1 MHIYIGLPI
10 ALLAMVA
17 NSPIFALIGG
27 IFFSTVLRPPKNFI
41 PDATGANLLKTGIV
55 ILGLTISSSTATS
68 LTSSYF
74 FYISVYVLMTFFVGI
89 LITKILK
96 IDFKLGLLI
105 SSGTAIC
112 GATAM
117 AAVSQVV
124 NVRPKELLVSIGII
138 FLFNAFAIVA
148 FPIIGKNL
156 DMSFEQFGFFAALAI
171 HDTGSVVG
179 AAMAYGD
186 EALDTAATLK
196 LLRTLWLI
204 PLILVLGIFYKDGNS
219 KPQTP
224 LFIIFFV
231 LAIFIGTTLNLGNE
245 ITALLKVLSNAL
257 ILGALF
263 CIGTQIDIKSMSAIN
278 ARNFSFA
285 LILWLV
291 ALIFSFLFIYIY

>member
-1 MHIYIGLPI
+1 MHIYIGFPI
-10 ALLAMVA
+10 AFLVVVA

-27 IFFSTVLRPPKNFI
+27 IFFITTLRPPKNFI
-41 PDATGANLLKTGIV
+41 PNATGTNLLKTGIV
-55 ILGLTISSSTATS
+55 ILGLTISSSTASS

-74 FYISVYVLMTFFVGI
+74 FYISAYVLVVFFVGI
-89 LITKILK
+89 LLAKIFR

-117 AAVSQVV
+117 AAVSQVI
-124 NVRPKELLVSIGII
+124 NLKPKELLVSIGII
-138 FLFNAFAIVA
+138 FLFNAFAIIA
-148 FPIIGKNL
+148 FPLIGKNL
-156 DMSFEQFGFFAALAI
+156 DMSFEQFGLFAAMAI

-186 EALDTAATLK
+186 EALETAATLK

-204 PLILVLGIFYKDGNS
+204 PLIFVLGIFYKDENS

-224 LFIIFFV
+224 LFVLFFV

-245 ITALLKVLSNAL
+245 LTNLLKVVSNTL

-263 CIGTQIDIKSMSAIN
+263 CIGTQINIKSISGIN
-278 ARNFSFA
+278 LRSFSYA
-285 LILWLV
+285 LTLWLI
-291 ALIFSFLFIYIY
+291 ALTFSFLFIYI

>member
-1 MHIYIGLPI
+1 MHIYIGFPI
-10 ALLAMVA
+10 AFLVVVA

-27 IFFSTVLRPPKNFI
+27 IFFITTLRPPKNFI
-41 PDATGANLLKTGIV
+41 PNATGTNLLKTGIV
-55 ILGLTISSSTATS
+55 ILGLTISSSTASS

-74 FYISVYVLMTFFVGI
+74 FYISAYVLVVFFVGV
-89 LITKILK
+89 LLAKIFR

-117 AAVSQVV
+117 AAVSQVI
-124 NVRPKELLVSIGII
+124 NLKPKELLVSIGII
-138 FLFNAFAIVA
+138 FLFNSFAIIA
-148 FPIIGKNL
+148 FPLIGKNL
-156 DMSFEQFGFFAALAI
+156 DMSFEQFGLFAAMAI

-186 EALDTAATLK
+186 EALETAATLK

-204 PLILVLGIFYKDGNS
+204 PLIFVLGIFYKDENS

-224 LFIIFFV
+224 LFVLFFV

-245 ITALLKVLSNAL
+245 LTNLLKVVSNTL

-263 CIGTQIDIKSMSAIN
+263 CIGTQINIKSISGIN
-278 ARNFSFA
+278 LRSFSYA
-285 LILWLV
+285 LTLWLI
-291 ALIFSFLFIYIY
+291 ALTFSFLFIYI

>member
-10 ALLAMVA
+10 ALLAMVS
-17 NSPIFALIGG
+17 NSPVFALIGG
-27 IFFSTVLRPPKNFI
+27 IFFATVLKPPKKLI
-41 PDATGANLLKTGIV
+41 PDTTGANLLKTGIV

-89 LITKILK
+89 LLTKILK

-138 FLFNAFAIVA
+138 FLFNAFAMVA

-231 LAIFIGTTLNLGNE
+231 FAIFVGTMLNLGNE

-263 CIGTQIDIKSMSAIN
+263 CIGTQINIKSMSAIN
-278 ARNFSFA
+278 IRNFSFA

>member
-10 ALLAMVA
+10 AFLVVVA

-27 IFFSTVLRPPKNFI
+27 IFFTTTLRPPKNFI
-41 PDATGANLLKTGIV
+41 PHVTGANLLKTGIV
-55 ILGLTISSSTATS
+55 ILGLTISSSTASS

-74 FYISVYVLMTFFVGI
+74 FYISAYVLAVFFVGI
-89 LITKILK
+89 LLSKFFR

-117 AAVSQVV
+117 AAVSQVI
-124 NVRPKELLVSIGII
+124 NLKPKELLVSIGII
-138 FLFNAFAIVA
+138 FLFNAFAIIA
-148 FPIIGKNL
+148 FPLIGQNL
-156 DMSFEQFGFFAALAI
+156 DMSFEQFGLFAAMAI

-186 EALDTAATLK
+186 EALETAATLK

-204 PLILVLGIFYKDGNS
+204 PLIFALGIFYKDENS

-224 LFIIFFV
+224 LFVLFFV

-245 ITALLKVLSNAL
+245 LTNLLKVVSNAL

-263 CIGTQIDIKSMSAIN
+263 CIGTQINIKSISGIYI
-278 ARNFSFA
+278 RSFSYA
-285 LILWLV
+285 LTLWLM
-291 ALIFSFLFIYIY
+291 ALIFSFLFIYI

>member
-1 MHIYIGLPI
+1 MHIYIGFPI
-10 ALLAMVA
+10 AFLVVVA

-27 IFFSTVLRPPKNFI
+27 IFFITTLRPPKNFI
-41 PDATGANLLKTGIV
+41 PNATGTNLLKTGIV
-55 ILGLTISSSTATS
+55 ILGLTISSSTASS

-74 FYISVYVLMTFFVGI
+74 FYISAYVLVVFFIGV
-89 LITKILK
+89 LLAKIFR

-117 AAVSQVV
+117 AAVSQVI
-124 NVRPKELLVSIGII
+124 NLKPKELLVSIGII
-138 FLFNAFAIVA
+138 FLFNSFAIIA
-148 FPIIGKNL
+148 FPLIGKNL
-156 DMSFEQFGFFAALAI
+156 DMSFEQFGLFAAMAI

-186 EALDTAATLK
+186 EALETAATLK

-204 PLILVLGIFYKDGNS
+204 PLIFVLGIFYKDENS

-224 LFIIFFV
+224 LFVLFFV

-245 ITALLKVLSNAL
+245 LTNLLKVVSNTL

-263 CIGTQIDIKSMSAIN
+263 CIGTQINIKSISGIN
-278 ARNFSFA
+278 LRNFSYA
-285 LILWLV
+285 LILWLI
-291 ALIFSFLFIYIY
+291 ALTFSFLFIYI

>member
-10 ALLAMVA
+10 ALLAIVA

-55 ILGLTISSSTATS
+55 ILGLTISFSTATS

-89 LITKILK
+89 LLTKILK
-96 IDFKLGLLI
+96 IDYKLGLLI

-124 NVRPKELLVSIGII
+124 NARPKELLVSIGII

-156 DMSFEQFGFFAALAI
+156 DMSFEQFGFFAAIAI

-186 EALDTAATLK
+186 GALDTAATLK

-204 PLILVLGIFYKDGNS
+204 PLILALGIFYKDGNS
-219 KPQTP
+219 KPQAP
-224 LFIIFFV
+224 LFVIFFV

-245 ITALLKVLSNAL
+245 TTALLKVLSNAL

-278 ARNFSFA
+278 IRNFSFA

>member
-1 MHIYIGLPI
+1 MHIYIGFPI
-10 ALLAMVA
+10 AFLVVVA

-27 IFFSTVLRPPKNFI
+27 IFFITTLRPPKNFI
-41 PDATGANLLKTGIV
+41 PNATGTNLLKTGIV
-55 ILGLTISSSTATS
+55 ILGLTISSSTASS

-74 FYISVYVLMTFFVGI
+74 FYISAYVLVVFFVGI
-89 LITKILK
+89 LLAKIFR

-117 AAVSQVV
+117 AAVSQVI
-124 NVRPKELLVSIGII
+124 NLKPKELLVSIGII
-138 FLFNAFAIVA
+138 FLFNAFAIIA
-148 FPIIGKNL
+148 FPLIGKNL
-156 DMSFEQFGFFAALAI
+156 DMSFEQFGLFAAMAI

-186 EALDTAATLK
+186 EALETAATLK

-204 PLILVLGIFYKDGNS
+204 PLIFVLGIFYKDENS

-224 LFIIFFV
+224 LFVLFFV

-245 ITALLKVLSNAL
+245 LTNLLKVVSNTL

-263 CIGTQIDIKSMSAIN
+263 CIGAQINIKSISGIN
-278 ARNFSFA
+278 IRSFSYA
-285 LILWLV
+285 LTLWLI
-291 ALIFSFLFIYIY
+291 ALIFSFLFIYI

>member
-1 MHIYIGLPI
+1 MHIYIGFPI
-10 ALLAMVA
+10 AFLVVVA

-27 IFFSTVLRPPKNFI
+27 IFFITTLRPPKNFI
-41 PDATGANLLKTGIV
+41 PNATGTNLLKTGIV
-55 ILGLTISSSTATS
+55 ILGLTISSSTASS

-74 FYISVYVLMTFFVGI
+74 FYISAYVLVVFFIGV
-89 LITKILK
+89 LLAKIFR

-117 AAVSQVV
+117 AAVSQVI
-124 NVRPKELLVSIGII
+124 NLKPKELLVSIGII
-138 FLFNAFAIVA
+138 FLFNSFAIIA
-148 FPIIGKNL
+148 FPLIGKNL
-156 DMSFEQFGFFAALAI
+156 DMSFEQFGLFAAMAI

-186 EALDTAATLK
+186 EALETAATLK

-204 PLILVLGIFYKDGNS
+204 PLIFVLGIFYKDENS

-224 LFIIFFV
+224 LFVLFFV

-245 ITALLKVLSNAL
+245 LTNLLKVVSNTL

-263 CIGTQIDIKSMSAIN
+263 CIGTQINIKSISGIN
-278 ARNFSFA
+278 LRSFSYA
-285 LILWLV
+285 LTLWLI
-291 ALIFSFLFIYIY
+291 ALTFSFLFIYI

>member
-10 ALLAMVA
+10 ALLVMAA

-27 IFFSTVLRPPKNFI
+27 IFFSTVLMPPKNFI
-41 PDATGANLLKTGIV
+41 PNATGANLLKTGIV
-55 ILGLTISSSTATS
+55 ILGLTISFSTATS

-89 LITKILK
+89 LLTKILK
-96 IDFKLGLLI
+96 IDYKLGLLI

-117 AAVSQVV
+117 AAVSQVI

-156 DMSFEQFGFFAALAI
+156 DMSFEQFGFFAAIAI

-186 EALDTAATLK
+186 GALDTAATLK

-219 KPQTP
+219 KPQAP
-224 LFIIFFV
+224 LFVIFFV

-278 ARNFSFA
+278 IRNFSFA

>member
-1 MHIYIGLPI
+1 MHIYIGFPI
-10 ALLAMVA
+10 AFLVVVA

-27 IFFSTVLRPPKNFI
+27 IFFITTLRPPKNFI
-41 PDATGANLLKTGIV
+41 PNATGTNLLKTGIV
-55 ILGLTISSSTATS
+55 ILGLTISSSTASS

-74 FYISVYVLMTFFVGI
+74 FYISAYVLVVFFVGI
-89 LITKILK
+89 LLAKIFR

-117 AAVSQVV
+117 AAVSQVI
-124 NVRPKELLVSIGII
+124 NLKTKDLLVSIGII
-138 FLFNAFAIVA
+138 FLFNAFAIIA
-148 FPIIGKNL
+148 FPLIGKNL
-156 DMSFEQFGFFAALAI
+156 DMSFEQFGLFAAMAI

-186 EALDTAATLK
+186 EALETAATLK

-204 PLILVLGIFYKDGNS
+204 PLIFVLGIFYKDENS

-224 LFIIFFV
+224 LFVLFFV

-245 ITALLKVLSNAL
+245 LTNLLKVVSNTL

-263 CIGTQIDIKSMSAIN
+263 CIGTQINIKSISGIN
-278 ARNFSFA
+278 LRSFSYA
-285 LILWLV
+285 LTLWLI
-291 ALIFSFLFIYIY
+291 ALTFSFLFIYI

>member
-1 MHIYIGLPI
+1 MHIYIGFPI
-10 ALLAMVA
+10 AFLVVVA

-27 IFFSTVLRPPKNFI
+27 IFFITTLRPPKNFI
-41 PDATGANLLKTGIV
+41 PNATGTNLLKTGIV
-55 ILGLTISSSTATS
+55 ILGLTISSSTASS

-74 FYISVYVLMTFFVGI
+74 FYISAYVLVVFFVGI
-89 LITKILK
+89 LLAKIFR

-117 AAVSQVV
+117 AAVSQVI
-124 NVRPKELLVSIGII
+124 NLKPKELLVSIGII
-138 FLFNAFAIVA
+138 FLFNSFAIIA
-148 FPIIGKNL
+148 FPLIGKNL
-156 DMSFEQFGFFAALAI
+156 DMSFEQFGLFAAMAI

-186 EALDTAATLK
+186 EALETAATLK

-204 PLILVLGIFYKDGNS
+204 PLIFVLGIFYKDENS

-224 LFIIFFV
+224 LFVLFFV

-245 ITALLKVLSNAL
+245 LTNLLKVVSNTL

-263 CIGTQIDIKSMSAIN
+263 CIGTQINIKSISGIN
-278 ARNFSFA
+278 LRSFSYA
-285 LILWLV
+285 LTLWLI
-291 ALIFSFLFIYIY
+291 ALTFSFLFIYI

>member
-1 MHIYIGLPI
+1 MHIYIGFPI
-10 ALLAMVA
+10 AFLVVVA

-27 IFFSTVLRPPKNFI
+27 IFFITTLKPPKNFI
-41 PDATGANLLKTGIV
+41 PNATGTNLLKTGIV
-55 ILGLTISSSTATS
+55 ILGLTISSSTASS

-74 FYISVYVLMTFFVGI
+74 FYISAYVLVVFFVGI
-89 LITKILK
+89 LLAKIFR

-117 AAVSQVV
+117 AAVSQVI
-124 NVRPKELLVSIGII
+124 NLKPKDLLVSIGII
-138 FLFNAFAIVA
+138 FLFNAFAIIA
-148 FPIIGKNL
+148 FPLIGKNL
-156 DMSFEQFGFFAALAI
+156 DMSFEQFGLFAAMAI

-186 EALDTAATLK
+186 EALETAATLK

-204 PLILVLGIFYKDGNS
+204 PLIFVLGIFYKDENS

-224 LFIIFFV
+224 LFVLFFV

-245 ITALLKVLSNAL
+245 LTNLLKVVSNTL

-263 CIGTQIDIKSMSAIN
+263 CIGTQINIKSISGIN
-278 ARNFSFA
+278 LRNFSYA
-285 LILWLV
+285 LILWLI
-291 ALIFSFLFIYIY
+291 ALTFSFLFIYI

>member
-1 MHIYIGLPI
+1 MHIYIGFPI
-10 ALLAMVA
+10 AFLVVVA

-27 IFFSTVLRPPKNFI
+27 IFFITTLRPPKNFI
-41 PDATGANLLKTGIV
+41 PNATGTNLLKTGIV
-55 ILGLTISSSTATS
+55 ILGLTISSSTASS

-74 FYISVYVLMTFFVGI
+74 FYISAYVLVVFFIGV
-89 LITKILK
+89 LLAKIFR

-117 AAVSQVV
+117 AAVSQVI
-124 NVRPKELLVSIGII
+124 NLKPKELLVSIGII
-138 FLFNAFAIVA
+138 FLFNSFAIIA
-148 FPIIGKNL
+148 FPPIGKNL
-156 DMSFEQFGFFAALAI
+156 DMSFEQFGLFAAMAI

-186 EALDTAATLK
+186 EALETAATLK

-204 PLILVLGIFYKDGNS
+204 PLIFVLGIFYKDENS

-224 LFIIFFV
+224 LFVLFFV

-245 ITALLKVLSNAL
+245 LTNLLKVVSNTL

-263 CIGTQIDIKSMSAIN
+263 CIGTQINIKSISGIN
-278 ARNFSFA
+278 LRSFSYA
-285 LILWLV
+285 LTLWLI
-291 ALIFSFLFIYIY
+291 ALTFSFLFIYI

>member
-1 MHIYIGLPI
+1 MHIYIGFPI
-10 ALLAMVA
+10 AFLVVVA

-27 IFFSTVLRPPKNFI
+27 IFFITTLRPPKNFI
-41 PDATGANLLKTGIV
+41 PNATGTNLLKTGIV
-55 ILGLTISSSTATS
+55 ILGLTISSSTASS

-74 FYISVYVLMTFFVGI
+74 FYISAYVLVVFFVGI
-89 LITKILK
+89 LLAKIFR

-117 AAVSQVV
+117 AAVSQVI
-124 NVRPKELLVSIGII
+124 NLKPKELLISIGII
-138 FLFNAFAIVA
+138 FLFNAFAIIA
-148 FPIIGKNL
+148 FPLIGKNL
-156 DMSFEQFGFFAALAI
+156 DMSFEQFGLFAAMAI

-186 EALDTAATLK
+186 EALETAATLK

-204 PLILVLGIFYKDGNS
+204 PLIFVLGIFYKDENS

-224 LFIIFFV
+224 LFVLFFV

-245 ITALLKVLSNAL
+245 LTNLLKVVSNTL

-263 CIGTQIDIKSMSAIN
+263 CIGTQINIKSISGIN
-278 ARNFSFA
+278 LRSFSYA
-285 LILWLV
+285 LTLWLI
-291 ALIFSFLFIYIY
+291 ALTFSFLFIYI

>member
-10 ALLAMVA
+10 AFLAMIA

-27 IFFSTVLRPPKNFI
+27 IFFSTVLRPPNNFI
-41 PDATGANLLKTGIV
+41 PDAAGANLLKTGIV

-74 FYISVYVLMTFFVGI
+74 FYISVYVLMTFFVGM
-89 LITKILK
+89 LLTKILK

-112 GATAM
+112 GVTAM
-117 AAVSQVV
+117 AAVSQIV
-124 NVRPKELLVSIGII
+124 NVRPKQLLVSIGII
-138 FLFNAFAIVA
+138 FLFNAFAIFA

-156 DMSFEQFGFFAALAI
+156 DMSFEQFGFFAAMAI

-186 EALDTAATLK
+186 GALDTAATLK

-231 LAIFIGTTLNLGNE
+231 LAIFISTTLNLGNE

-263 CIGTQIDIKSMSAIN
+263 CIGTQINIKSMSAIN
-278 ARNFSFA
+278 VRNFSFA

>member
-1 MHIYIGLPI
+1 MHIYIGFPI
-10 ALLAMVA
+10 AFLVVVA

-27 IFFSTVLRPPKNFI
+27 IFFITTLRPPKNFI
-41 PDATGANLLKTGIV
+41 PNATGTNLLKTGIV
-55 ILGLTISSSTATS
+55 ILGLTISSSTASS

-74 FYISVYVLMTFFVGI
+74 FYISAYVLVVFFVGI
-89 LITKILK
+89 LLAKIFR

-117 AAVSQVV
+117 AAVSQVI
-124 NVRPKELLVSIGII
+124 NLKPKELLISIGII
-138 FLFNAFAIVA
+138 FLFNSFAIIA
-148 FPIIGKNL
+148 FPPIGKNL
-156 DMSFEQFGFFAALAI
+156 DMSFEQFGLFAAMAI

-186 EALDTAATLK
+186 EALETAATLK

-204 PLILVLGIFYKDGNS
+204 PLIFVLGIFYKDENS

-224 LFIIFFV
+224 LFVLFFV

-245 ITALLKVLSNAL
+245 LTNLLKVVSNTL

-263 CIGTQIDIKSMSAIN
+263 CIGTQINIKSISGIN
-278 ARNFSFA
+278 LRSFSYA
-285 LILWLV
+285 LILWLI
-291 ALIFSFLFIYIY
+291 ALTFSFLFIYI

>member
-1 MHIYIGLPI
+1 MHIYIGFPI
-10 ALLAMVA
+10 AFLVVVA

-27 IFFSTVLRPPKNFI
+27 IFFITTLRPPKNFI
-41 PDATGANLLKTGIV
+41 PNATGTNLLKTGIV
-55 ILGLTISSSTATS
+55 ILGLTISSSTASS

-74 FYISVYVLMTFFVGI
+74 FYISAYVLVVFFVGI
-89 LITKILK
+89 LLAKIFR

-117 AAVSQVV
+117 AAVSQVI
-124 NVRPKELLVSIGII
+124 NLKPKELLVSIGII
-138 FLFNAFAIVA
+138 FLFNAFAIIA
-148 FPIIGKNL
+148 FPLIGKNL
-156 DMSFEQFGFFAALAI
+156 DMSFEQFGLFAAMAI

-186 EALDTAATLK
+186 EALETAATLK

-204 PLILVLGIFYKDGNS
+204 PLIFVLGIFYKDENS

-224 LFIIFFV
+224 LFVLFFV

-245 ITALLKVLSNAL
+245 LTNLLKVVSNTL

-263 CIGTQIDIKSMSAIN
+263 CIGTQINIKSISGIN
-278 ARNFSFA
+278 LRSFSYA
-285 LILWLV
+285 LILWLI
-291 ALIFSFLFIYIY
+291 ALTFSFLFIYI

>member
-1 MHIYIGLPI
+1 MHIYIGFPI
-10 ALLAMVA
+10 AFLVVVA

-27 IFFSTVLRPPKNFI
+27 IFFITTLRPPKNFI
-41 PDATGANLLKTGIV
+41 PNATGTNLLKTGIV
-55 ILGLTISSSTATS
+55 ILGLTISSSTASS

-74 FYISVYVLMTFFVGI
+74 FYISAYVLVVFFVGI
-89 LITKILK
+89 LLAKIFR

-117 AAVSQVV
+117 AAVSQVI
-124 NVRPKELLVSIGII
+124 NLKPKELLVSIGII
-138 FLFNAFAIVA
+138 FLFNAFAIIA
-148 FPIIGKNL
+148 FPLIGKNL
-156 DMSFEQFGFFAALAI
+156 DMSFEQFGLFAAMAI

-186 EALDTAATLK
+186 EALETAATLK

-204 PLILVLGIFYKDGNS
+204 PLIFVLGIFYKDENS

-224 LFIIFFV
+224 LFVLFFV

-245 ITALLKVLSNAL
+245 LTNLLKVVSNTL

-263 CIGTQIDIKSMSAIN
+263 CIGAQINIKSISGIN
-278 ARNFSFA
+278 IRSFSYA
-285 LILWLV
+285 LTLWLI
-291 ALIFSFLFIYIY
+291 ALTFSFLFIYI

>member
-41 PDATGANLLKTGIV
+41 PDATGANLLKIGIV

-74 FYISVYVLMTFFVGI
+74 FYISVYVLITFFVGI
-89 LITKILK
+89 LVTKILK

-156 DMSFEQFGFFAALAI
+156 DMSFEQFGFFAAMAI

-186 EALDTAATLK
+186 GALDTAATLK

-204 PLILVLGIFYKDGNS
+204 PLILVLGIFYKGGNS

-224 LFIIFFV
+224 LFITFFV
-231 LAIFIGTTLNLGNE
+231 LAIFIGTTLNFENE
-245 ITALLKVLSNAL
+245 ITALLKFLSNAL

-263 CIGTQIDIKSMSAIN
+263 SIGTQINIKSMSAIN
-278 ARNFSFA
+278 VRNFSFA

>member
-10 ALLAMVA
+10 ALLAIIA

-41 PDATGANLLKTGIV
+41 SDATGANLLKTGIV
-55 ILGLTISSSTATS
+55 ILGLTISFSTATS

-89 LITKILK
+89 LLTKILK
-96 IDFKLGLLI
+96 IDYKLGLLI

-138 FLFNAFAIVA
+138 FLFNAFALVA

-156 DMSFEQFGFFAALAI
+156 DMSFEQFGFFAAIAI

-186 EALDTAATLK
+186 GALDTATTLK

-219 KPQTP
+219 KPQAP
-224 LFIIFFV
+224 LFVIFFV

-245 ITALLKVLSNAL
+245 TTALLKVLSNAL

-278 ARNFSFA
+278 IRNFSFA

>member
-41 PDATGANLLKTGIV
+41 PDATGANLLKIGIV

-74 FYISVYVLMTFFVGI
+74 FYISVYVLITFFVGI
-89 LITKILK
+89 LVTKILK

-138 FLFNAFAIVA
+138 FLFNAFAIIA

-156 DMSFEQFGFFAALAI
+156 DMSFEQFGFFAAMAI

-186 EALDTAATLK
+186 GALDTAATLK

-204 PLILVLGIFYKDGNS
+204 PLILVLGIFYKGGNS

-224 LFIIFFV
+224 LFITFFV

-263 CIGTQIDIKSMSAIN
+263 CIGTQINIKSMSAIN
-278 ARNFSFA
+278 VRNFSFA

>member
-10 ALLAMVA
+10 ALLAIVA

-55 ILGLTISSSTATS
+55 ILGLTISFSTATS

-89 LITKILK
+89 LLTKILK
-96 IDFKLGLLI
+96 IDYKLGLLI

-124 NVRPKELLVSIGII
+124 NARPKELLVSIGII

-156 DMSFEQFGFFAALAI
+156 DMSFEQFGFFAAIAI

-186 EALDTAATLK
+186 GALDTAATLK

-219 KPQTP
+219 KPQAP
-224 LFIIFFV
+224 LFVIFFV

-245 ITALLKVLSNAL
+245 TTALLKVLSNAL

-278 ARNFSFA
+278 IRNFSFA

>member
-10 ALLAMVA
+10 ALLVMAA

-55 ILGLTISSSTATS
+55 ILGLTIPLSTATG

-89 LITKILK
+89 LLTKILK

-117 AAVSQVV
+117 AAVSQVI
-124 NVRPKELLVSIGII
+124 NVRPKELLISIGII

-156 DMSFEQFGFFAALAI
+156 DMSFEQFGFFAAMAI

-186 EALDTAATLK
+186 GALDTAATLK

-204 PLILVLGIFYKDGNS
+204 PLILVLGIFYKGGNS

-224 LFIIFFV
+224 LFITFFV

-263 CIGTQIDIKSMSAIN
+263 CIGTQINIKSMSAIN
-278 ARNFSFA
+278 VRNFSFA